1 MCVHPYSDTGHYMFE
16 LHMTAQ
22 STRFVFIQLSYSCAF
37 SADSRFSFDVG
48 FPSLPESLQAVG
60 QELTP
65 GLSVLASAEQA
76 AWGCKRTC
84 CKFELLIKLL
94 YCVVLYNL
102 PHSKR
107 LSLQPS
113 DHVST
118 ATSSLTSPFHLQ
130 YRGFFM
136 DYIRI
141 LQYYG
146 SHALPVL
153 R

>member
-1 MCVHPYSDTGHYMFE
+1 MFE

-130 YRGFFM
+130 YRGFSWTISGYYNITVHM
-136 DYIRI
+136 LYQCYDDEDY
-141 LQYYG
+141 
-146 SHALPVL
+146 
-153 R
+153 